1 MPIRIIP
8 HFSIMG
14 NVDDTVL
21 LGAVHVLL
29 STSYCYF
36 ILSLSRFY
44 THNQIVSRI
53 FLTLQIYEIEYCTFI
68 VHTNKQTNSVS
79 RNFFIDL

>member
-29 STSYCYF
+29 SIFYCYF
-36 ILSLSRFY
+36 MLSLSRFY
-44 THNQIVSRI
+44 TD
-53 FLTLQIYEIEYCTFI
+53 
-68 VHTNKQTNSVS
+68 
-79 RNFFIDL
+79 IDLLI

>member
-29 STSYCYF
+29 SISYCYF
-36 ILSLSRFY
+36 MLNLSRFY
-44 THNQIVSRI
+44 TENDLLISSDSFKNI
-53 FLTLQIYEIEYCTFI
+53 LTLQI
-68 VHTNKQTNSVS
+68 
-79 RNFFIDL
+79 

>member
-21 LGAVHVLL
+21 LGAVHVLN
-29 STSYCYF
+29 F
-36 ILSLSRFY
+36 IHILLIFY
-44 THNQIVSRI
+44 AEFIQI
-53 FLTLQIYEIEYCTFI
+53 LY
-68 VHTNKQTNSVS
+68 
-79 RNFFIDL
+79 

>member
-36 ILSLSRFY
+36 MLSLSRFY
-44 THNQIVSRI
+44 TDNDMLIR
-53 FLTLQIYEIEYCTFI
+53 
-68 VHTNKQTNSVS
+68 
-79 RNFFIDL
+79 

>member
-1 MPIRIIP
+1 MPIRVIP

-29 STSYCYF
+29 LSISYCYF
-36 ILSLSRFY
+36 MLSLSKFY
-44 THNQIVSRI
+44 TEN
-53 FLTLQIYEIEYCTFI
+53 
-68 VHTNKQTNSVS
+68 
-79 RNFFIDL
+79 DLLIR

>member
-1 MPIRIIP
+1 MPIRVIP

-29 STSYCYF
+29 SISYCYF
-36 ILSLSRFY
+36 MLSLSKFY
-44 THNQIVSRI
+44 TEN
-53 FLTLQIYEIEYCTFI
+53 
-68 VHTNKQTNSVS
+68 
-79 RNFFIDL
+79 DLLIR